1 MENFKAV
8 NLVVMFGFN
17 YEHNF
22 ISKVWSG
29 SLVNH
34 LQSKF
39 NDCYLKY
46 GSIGVFSMFYTQ
58 LDNGNREQL
67 VNWILA
73 NYKG

>member
-1 MENFKAV
+1 MTNSKAI
-8 NLVVMFGFN
+8 NLVMMFGFN
-17 YEHNF
+17 YSHNF
-22 ISKVWSG
+22 ISEVWNG
-29 SLVNH
+29 SLAIH

-39 NDCYLKY
+39 DNCYKKY

-58 LDNGNREQL
+58 LDNENREQL